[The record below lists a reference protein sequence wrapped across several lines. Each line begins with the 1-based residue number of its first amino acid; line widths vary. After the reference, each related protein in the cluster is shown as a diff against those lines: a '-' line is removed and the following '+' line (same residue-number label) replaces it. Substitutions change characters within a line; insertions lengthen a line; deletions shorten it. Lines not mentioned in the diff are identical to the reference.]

1 MASTGRLPVSWSAM
15 GSDADRG
22 IAPESL
28 EAGLTYRVD
37 HKNAQLRRSFRT
49 VGTFVAIEPRP
60 PAEAGGDPI
69 TVLVFEVKP
78 RFGKPGRQVV
88 DVSHIQSISEA

>member
-1 MASTGRLPVSWSAM
+1 M
-15 GSDADRG
+15 GDDAGRG
-22 IAPESL
+22 IDPHTLES
-28 EAGLTYRVD
+28 GRTYRVD

-49 VGTFVAIEPRP
+49 VGTFVATEARP
-60 PAEAGGDPI
+60 PAETGGDPI

>member
-1 MASTGRLPVSWSAM
+1 M
-15 GSDADRG
+15 GDDADRG
-22 IAPESL
+22 IDPETL
-28 EAGLTYRVD
+28 EPGRVYQVD
-37 HKNAQLRRSFRT
+37 HKHAQLRRSFRT

-60 PAEAGGDPI
+60 PAETGGDPI
-69 TVLVFEVKP
+69 TVLVLEVKP